1 MFLSVNHPE
10 FILVSMIFAVVNAVV
25 FLKLYKILNQMKN
38 RELSVSSKPVSGE
51 NDLMLSL
58 PQVYEQQ
65 RQLINNFSH
74 ELRTPLTLVYGYMQS
89 IRRRNENLTDLQK
102 EALEIAI
109 FEMERTIDLM
119 KGIFDLARLDQDS
132 IRFSF
137 TSVCLT
143 SVIKKAIAHIQQVSD
158 REIKVE
164 GGELKITVLADAEQ
178 LKQVLIRLI
187 DNAIRYSDLGI
198 MIKLEKLGNYVTL
211 SVSDRGS
218 GIPVSDQPHIFSPFF
233 RVDRS
238 RNRHTGGVGLGLA
251 IAKVLV
257 EGMGGSLS
265 VRSELGKGSI
275 FKVMLK
281 SAV

>member
-1 MFLSVNHPE
+1 MPQSLNHPE
-10 FILVSMIFAVVNAVV
+10 FILVGMIFAVVNAAVI
-25 FLKLYKILNQMKN
+25 LKLYKSLNQMKN
-38 RELSVSSKPVSGE
+38 KELDVSSDK
-51 NDLMLSL
+51 DLMISL
-58 PQVYEQQ
+58 PQVHIQQ
-65 RQLINNFSH
+65 RQLISNFSH

-109 FEMERTIDLM
+109 FEMEKTIDLM
-119 KGIFDLARLDQDS
+119 KGILDLARLDQDS
-132 IRFSF
+132 ICFSV

-143 SVIKKAIAHIQQVSD
+143 TVVSEAIAIQQVSD

-164 GGELKITVLADAEQ
+164 GEDLKISVLADADR

-198 MIKLEKLGNYVTL
+198 TIKLEKLGTYVTI
-211 SVSDRGS
+211 SVCDRGC
-218 GIPVSDQPHIFSPFF
+218 GIPISDQPHIFSPFF

-257 EGMGGSLS
+257 EGMEGTLS
-265 VRSELGKGSI
+265 VRSQLGEGSI
-275 FKVMLK
+275 FKIMLK
-281 SAV
+281 STV